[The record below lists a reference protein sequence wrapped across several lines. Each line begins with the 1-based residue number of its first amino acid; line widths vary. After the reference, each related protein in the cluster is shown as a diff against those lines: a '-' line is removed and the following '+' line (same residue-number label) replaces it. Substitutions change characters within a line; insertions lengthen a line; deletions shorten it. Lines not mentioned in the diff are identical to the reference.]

1 MKNCLNWLKWK
12 SVTFFQNTIS
22 QVMTFQLSKVQLLK
36 LLKVILNT
44 KTSSWTWWTLLTNTF
59 QNQNV
64 TLTNHCCFQSKTYS
78 QSLVVVLLLQ
88 DVSTVVLF
96 VLMTKL
102 KSLVLKKKSKKQLLL
117 VLKCSV
123 NNLTK
128 VLPEITS
135 VSFFV
140 VSNVMKSNV
149 DKLSLNQVQSTHT
162 LNSKVKFT
170 SFLKKKVDVTLHS
183 STTTVHSS
191 TSVQLT

>member
-1 MKNCLNWLKWK
+1 M
-12 SVTFFQNTIS
+12 S
-22 QVMTFQLSKVQLLK
+22 
-36 LLKVILNT
+36 
-44 KTSSWTWWTLLTNTF
+44 TS
-59 QNQNV
+59 QNQNAI
-64 TLTNHCCFQSKTYS
+64 LTNHCFFQSKTYS
-78 QSLVVVLLLQ
+78 QSLDVVQLLQ

-96 VLMTKL
+96 VSTTKS
-102 KSLVLKKKSKKQLLL
+102 KSLVSKTKSKKQLLL

-128 VLPEITS
+128 VLQGITL
-135 VSFFV
+135 VCFFV

-149 DKLSLNQVQSTHT
+149 DKLLLNQVQSTHT

-170 SFLKKKVDVTLHS
+170 SLLKKKVDVTLHS

>member
-1 MKNCLNWLKWK
+1 M
-12 SVTFFQNTIS
+12 S
-22 QVMTFQLSKVQLLK
+22 
-36 LLKVILNT
+36 
-44 KTSSWTWWTLLTNTF
+44 TS
-59 QNQNV
+59 QNQNAI
-64 TLTNHCCFQSKTYS
+64 LTNHCFFQSKTYS
-78 QSLVVVLLLQ
+78 QSLDVVQLLQ

-96 VLMTKL
+96 VSTTKS
-102 KSLVLKKKSKKQLLL
+102 KSLVSKTKSKKQLLL

-128 VLPEITS
+128 VLQGITL
-135 VSFFV
+135 VCFFV

-170 SFLKKKVDVTLHS
+170 SLLKKKVDVILHS

>member
-1 MKNCLNWLKWK
+1 M
-12 SVTFFQNTIS
+12 S
-22 QVMTFQLSKVQLLK
+22 
-36 LLKVILNT
+36 
-44 KTSSWTWWTLLTNTF
+44 TS

-64 TLTNHCCFQSKTYS
+64 ILTNHCFFQSKTYS
-78 QSLVVVLLLQ
+78 QSLDVVQLLQ
-88 DVSTVVLF
+88 VVSTVVLF
-96 VLMTKL
+96 VSTTKS
-102 KSLVLKKKSKKQLLL
+102 KSLVSKTKSKKQLLL

-128 VLPEITS
+128 VLQGITL
-135 VSFFV
+135 VCFFV

-170 SFLKKKVDVTLHS
+170 SLLKKKVDVILHS

>member
-1 MKNCLNWLKWK
+1 M
-12 SVTFFQNTIS
+12 S
-22 QVMTFQLSKVQLLK
+22 
-36 LLKVILNT
+36 
-44 KTSSWTWWTLLTNTF
+44 TS
-59 QNQNV
+59 QNQNAIP
-64 TLTNHCCFQSKTYS
+64 TNHCFFQSKTYS
-78 QSLVVVLLLQ
+78 QSLDVVQLLQ
-88 DVSTVVLF
+88 DVSTVVSLKST
-96 VLMTKL
+96 TKS
-102 KSLVLKKKSKKQLLL
+102 KSLVSKKKSKKQLLL

-128 VLPEITS
+128 VLQGITL
-135 VSFFV
+135 VCFFV

-170 SFLKKKVDVTLHS
+170 SLLKKKVDVILHS

>member
-1 MKNCLNWLKWK
+1 M
-12 SVTFFQNTIS
+12 S
-22 QVMTFQLSKVQLLK
+22 
-36 LLKVILNT
+36 
-44 KTSSWTWWTLLTNTF
+44 TS
-59 QNQNV
+59 QNQNAI
-64 TLTNHCCFQSKTYS
+64 LTNHCFFQSKTYS
-78 QSLVVVLLLQ
+78 QSLDVVQLLQ

-96 VLMTKL
+96 VSTMKS
-102 KSLVLKKKSKKQLLL
+102 KSLVSKTKSKKQLLL

-128 VLPEITS
+128 VLQGITL
-135 VSFFV
+135 VCFFV

-170 SFLKKKVDVTLHS
+170 SLLKKKVDVILHS

>member
-1 MKNCLNWLKWK
+1 M
-12 SVTFFQNTIS
+12 S
-22 QVMTFQLSKVQLLK
+22 
-36 LLKVILNT
+36 
-44 KTSSWTWWTLLTNTF
+44 TS

-64 TLTNHCCFQSKTYS
+64 ILTNHCFFQSKTYS
-78 QSLVVVLLLQ
+78 QSLDVVQLLQ

-96 VLMTKL
+96 VSTTKS
-102 KSLVLKKKSKKQLLL
+102 KSLVSKTKSKKQLLL

-128 VLPEITS
+128 VLQGITL
-135 VSFFV
+135 VCFFV

-149 DKLSLNQVQSTHT
+149 DKLLLNQVQSTHT

-170 SFLKKKVDVTLHS
+170 SLLKKKVDVILHS